1 MEVEPKELLDPGEF
15 YDNMAPYYDRFI
27 ESTRYNT
34 LSLEEEEKFIE
45 SFIKDKTM
53 ILDLG
58 CGTGRTMKL
67 LSSVRRGLV
76 GIDISRKMIEIAGND
91 GLNVVQASA
100 LNLPFNNNCFDGIY
114 SMHGGFGYCRN
125 NDEVNRLSIEL
136 FRVLRQGGLILL
148 DTPHG
153 VVRGAKYMITWPAG
167 NRIIHAIGFGKNK
180 DEILKAL
187 NRVGFGQIRFF
198 GAYGGY
204 SELQDDSRRII
215 VCATKG
221 VGLTK

>member
-76 GIDISRKMIEIAGND
+76 GIDISRKMIEI
-91 GLNVVQASA
+91 
-100 LNLPFNNNCFDGIY
+100 
-114 SMHGGFGYCRN
+114 
-125 NDEVNRLSIEL
+125 

-215 VCATKG
+215 VCATKD